1 MCFSPW
7 YGVNTLNQKDR
18 MTAVFSYHYS
28 GNFDDAVIVKY
39 CDWGHILA
47 LVSRHIFGS
56 SVQVSYWVGVRTW
69 PTQRVRHRLL
79 IIRDSTSLAWIW
91 RLLCGLLTA
100 FRLASCSLGV
110 YLFAFTLSVYPSSFL
125 PPCPLSFVLRWPCAA
140 DSTLN
145 SNY

>member
-7 YGVNTLNQKDR
+7 YAVNTLNQKDR
-18 MTAVFSYHYS
+18 SVYSYHYS
-28 GNFDDAVIVKY
+28 GNFGDAVIVKY
-39 CDWGHILA
+39 CDWGHILT

-91 RLLCGLLTA
+91 RILCGLLTA
-100 FRLASCSLGV
+100 FRLASFSSGA
-110 YLFAFTLSVYPSSFL
+110 YLFAFSLSVCLSSFL
-125 PPCPLSFVLRWPCAA
+125 PPCLLSFVLGWPCPP

-145 SNY
+145 SNC